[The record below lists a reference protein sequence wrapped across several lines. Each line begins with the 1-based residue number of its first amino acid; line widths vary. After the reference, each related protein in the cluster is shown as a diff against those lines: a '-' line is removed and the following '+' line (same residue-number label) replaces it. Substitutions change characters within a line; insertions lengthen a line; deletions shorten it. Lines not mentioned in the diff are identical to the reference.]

1 MLSSLKNKL
10 RYYEIIVYNKVIL
23 TKSYSLLRNFVLRHK
38 YDHVVSDYEKV
49 RQRIQAKA
57 LSGEKINVAFYILE
71 TNKWKYEGVY
81 RLLEKDCRFNP
92 YIVIVPYAAG
102 AIIQND
108 YLSHMR
114 KVYEYFKNRGYNV
127 FLPYSKQENRILTKK
142 ESKEM
147 NPDIL
152 FHMNCWHE
160 YGKFVDFG
168 YDHNMDCLQAYVP
181 YAWMISNRYIEHF
194 NRDFHNCL
202 WKIYYETPLHVE
214 MAKNHAINKGVNAV
228 ATGYPLLDAFFFPKK
243 GGGDVW
249 KPQGKRKKRI
259 IWAPHHHMLEKNRCA
274 NFLGICD
281 LMVEMAK
288 KYEDQV
294 QFVFKP
300 HPELSKKLDEAI
312 PGWNKER
319 REAYYKLWETMPN
332 TQVCLDEYVDL
343 FLTSDAM
350 IQDCGSFT
358 AEYTCTYKPML
369 FLIANPGVVRDWNE
383 CGKAIL
389 ENIYTSEKGKGIE
402 TFIKRVVIDGD
413 DYMKAKRTDFIN
425 NYLRPQNSKGA
436 SMAIYENLLH
446 ELGMGEVL
454 ANGL

>member
-1 MLSSLKNKL
+1 MDLSGLKNKI
-10 RYYEIIVYNKVIL
+10 RYYEIIIYNKIIL
-23 TKSYSLLRNFVLRHK
+23 TKLYSVARNFVLRHK
-38 YDHVVSDYEKV
+38 YDSVPAQYDAVLKKK
-49 RQRIQAKA
+49 QAKA
-57 LSGEKINVAFYILE
+57 KSGEVINVAFYILE
-71 TNKWKYEGVY
+71 TNKWKYEGLY
-81 RLLEKDCRFNP
+81 RLLEKDRRFNP
-92 YIVIVPYAAG
+92 YIVVVPYAAG
-102 AIIQND
+102 AIIQTD
-108 YLSHMR
+108 YIPHML
-114 KVYEYFKNRGYNV
+114 KVYEYFNERGYNV
-127 FLPYSKQENRILTKK
+127 FLPYSEKEQRVLNKK
-142 ESKEM
+142 ESKEL

-168 YDHNMDCLQAYVP
+168 YEHNMDCLQAYVP

-194 NRDFHNCL
+194 NRDFHNSL
-202 WKIYYETPLHVE
+202 WKVFYETPMHVE
-214 MAKNHAINKGVNAV
+214 MAKKHAINKGVNAV
-228 ATGYPLLDAFFFPKK
+228 ASGYPLLDSFFFHK
-243 GGGDVW
+243 GDVVDVW
-249 KPQGKRKKRI
+249 KSQEKRKKRV

-274 NFLGICD
+274 NFLDICD
-281 LMVEMAK
+281 LMVEMAR
-288 KYEDQV
+288 KYADQV

-300 HPELSKKLDEAI
+300 HPELAKKLDTAI

-389 ENIYTSEKGKGIE
+389 DHIYTSEKGKEIE
-402 TFIKRVVIDGD
+402 SFIKNVVIAGE
-413 DYMKAKRTDFIN
+413 DYMKNERIAFIDG
-425 NYLRPQNSKGA
+425 YLRPSNPQGA
-436 SMAIYENLLH
+436 SRGIYDELVG
-446 ELGMGEVL
+446 ELGMEPGV
-454 ANGL
+454 

>member
-1 MLSSLKNKL
+1 MLASLKNKI
-10 RYYEIIVYNKVIL
+10 RYYEIVVYNEIIL
-23 TKSYSLLRNFVLRHK
+23 TKTYSLVRNFVLRHK
-38 YDHVVSDYEKV
+38 YDRVGADYERVLQRV
-49 RQRIQAKA
+49 RTKA
-57 LSGEKINVAFYILE
+57 RANEKINVAFYILE

-81 RLLEKDCRFNP
+81 RLLEKDSRFNP
-92 YIVIVPYAAG
+92 YIVVVPYAAG
-102 AIIQND
+102 AIIRD
-108 YLSHMR
+108 DFIPHMQR
-114 KVYEYFKNRGYNV
+114 VYQYFKDRGYNV
-127 FLPYSKQENRILTKK
+127 FLPYSEKENRVLSRADAM
-142 ESKEM
+142 EL

-202 WKIYYETPLHVE
+202 WKIYYETPLHVK
-214 MAKNHAINKGVNAV
+214 MAQDHAINKGANAV
-228 ATGYPLLDAFFFPKK
+228 ASGYPLLDAFFFPQKRPV
-243 GGGDVW
+243 DVW
-249 KPQGKRKKRI
+249 KPQEKNKKRI

-274 NFLGICD
+274 NFLDICD

-300 HPELSKKLDEAI
+300 HPELAKKLDEAI
-312 PGWNKER
+312 PGWNRKR

-389 ENIYTSEKGKGIE
+389 ENIYTSKKGKEIE

-413 DYMKAKRTDFIN
+413 DYMRAKRTDFIN
-425 NYLRPQNSKGA
+425 GYLRPKNPGGA
-436 SMAIYENLLH
+436 SMAIYENLLN
-446 ELGMGEVL
+446 ELRMVHGTE
-454 ANGL
+454 N